1 MRTRVNWHRFHKS
14 TKLHLAILFIINFR
28 ESETE
33 IFTSDASKKVIQS
46 IIEKHSPDVDVISGA
61 TMTPK
66 AIIDAVKKAMDSK

>member
-1 MRTRVNWHRFHKS
+1 M
-14 TKLHLAILFIINFR
+14 LFIINFR